1 MATRMGL
8 REAVSFYKTIAGLI
22 GLSLQNSEC
31 AMKINNE
38 MSMRKLLLNTVGIT
52 LLVFSSCMKNEGTHQ
67 VITVHSDFSKDKD
80 SWQADFSEY
89 SGDNE
94 ESYELE
100 EGLAPLP
107 PPLDDSQSA
116 YRISGMNRS
125 DDLFMYLTKR
135 VQGLKPGVRYH
146 GQFTIKLASNAPT
159 GGVGAGGAPGE
170 SVGIGVGLTADKPVS
185 VTDENNFYRMNI
197 GKIQQC
203 CTNGTDM
210 VVIGDIANDTE
221 EEVYTTI
228 ERTGGF
234 SAETDQQGVL
244 WLVVGTDSGYEGR
257 TTLYYTSIEVVLEE
271 I

>member
-1 MATRMGL
+1 
-8 REAVSFYKTIAGLI
+8 
-22 GLSLQNSEC
+22 
-31 AMKINNE
+31 
-38 MSMRKLLLNTVGIT
+38 MRRLLLFGRVGIMV
-52 LLVFSSCMKNEGTHQ
+52 LVFSSCLKNDAPHEA
-67 VITVHSDFSKDKD
+67 ITVHSDFSEGKDG
-80 SWQADFSEY
+80 WEAGFSEY

-107 PPLDDSQSA
+107 APLDDSQSA

-146 GQFTIKLASNAPT
+146 GHFTVKLASSAPT

-170 SVGIGVGLTADKPVS
+170 SVGIGVGLTVDKPTS
-185 VTDENNFYRMNI
+185 SPDEQNFYRMNI

-203 CTNGTDM
+203 CTDGADM
-210 VVIGDIANDTE
+210 VVIGDVANGTE
-221 EEVYTTI
+221 NDVYTTI
-228 ERTGGF
+228 ERTGEF
-234 SAETDQQGVL
+234 SAETDHQGVL

>member
-1 MATRMGL
+1 M
-8 REAVSFYKTIAGLI
+8 
-22 GLSLQNSEC
+22 Q
-31 AMKINNE
+31 INNE
-38 MSMRKLLLNTVGIT
+38 MSMKKLLLNTAGIT
-52 LLVFSSCMKNEGTHQ
+52 LLVFSSCLKNEGSHQ
-67 VITVHSDFSKDKD
+67 VITVHSDFSEGKDG
-80 SWQADFSEY
+80 WQADFSEY

-107 PPLDDSQSA
+107 APLNDGQSA

-146 GQFTIKLASNAPT
+146 GRFTLQLASNAPS

-185 VTDENNFYRMNI
+185 SPDEQNFYRMNI

-203 CTNGTDM
+203 CTDGTDM
-210 VVIGDIANDTE
+210 VVIGDVANGTNDDT
-221 EEVYTTI
+221 YAPI

-234 SAETDQQGVL
+234 SAETDHQGVL

-257 TTLYYTSIEVVLEE
+257 TTLYYTSVEVVLEE